1 MLADL
6 HLHSALSFD
15 SDESNENYIICVQK
29 YNEHVLGFSEHYD
42 YDAILDRAE
51 NVQVADLKKYLNS
64 VEQLKN
70 KYPSVQILTGIEFG
84 YRKDC
89 VQHYK
94 MLIEEYNFDYVIN
107 SVHTLPDRGDCFHDK
122 FFAGKSIKESYTD
135 YFNAVLESVYADFD
149 YQIIGHIG
157 YVSRYRTGDG
167 VRIFYDDYKDIL
179 DKILKA
185 IIECDKCLEINTSTG
200 KSGSLFLPDT
210 DVIKR
215 YLELGGK
222 KLSFGSDAHCAER
235 YLLGGNALCSFLK
248 ENGVNELYYYK
259 ERKPI
264 SYKI

>member
-15 SDESNENYIICVQK
+15 SDESNENYVLCAQ
-29 YNEHVLGFSEHYD
+29 NSNQPVLGFSEHYD
-42 YDAILDRAE
+42 YDAVLDRAE
-51 NVQVADLKKYLNS
+51 DVQVADIKKYFKSVERLKKN
-64 VEQLKN
+64 
-70 KYPSVQILTGIEFG
+70 YPNVQILTGIEFG

-94 MLIEEYNFDYVIN
+94 ELIEKCDFDYVIN

-122 FFAGKSIKESYTD
+122 FFAGKPLKESYAD

-157 YVSRYRTGDG
+157 YVSRYRTGDNA
-167 VRIFYDDYKDIL
+167 RIFYDDYKDII

-185 IIECDKCLEINTSTG
+185 IIERDKSLEINSSTG

-215 YLELGGK
+215 YIELGGK
-222 KLSFGSDAHCAER
+222 KLSFGSDAHSAAR
-235 YLLGGNALCSFLK
+235 YLVGGNELLKFLK